1 MLKLLTKDIN
11 SLILVSFFTGVIYMK
26 RLLLNII
33 TIMLI
38 ITNGAFAKP
47 IFMTYAYFRAE
58 DLLERTKLGNVY
70 DTIGVFDP
78 LASPTIAIWVKD
90 SDELWDVETGILTGI
105 NDTEDPN
112 VKLLTFMFQARD
124 GSNYHLRVHD
134 YSDIGIENLEVSNIS
149 YMTSEAGK
157 LKGPEN
163 IEGNY
168 PITRYDGE
176 IPEEEIEK
184 MFFK

>member
-1 MLKLLTKDIN
+1 MKKLFL
-11 SLILVSFFTGVIYMK
+11 SVIM
-26 RLLLNII
+26 IV
-33 TIMLI
+33 LI
-38 ITNGAFAKP
+38 ITNEVFASP
-47 IFMTYAYFRAE
+47 IFMTHAYFRAE
-58 DLLERTKLGNVY
+58 DLLERTKLGNIY

-90 SDELWDVETGILTGI
+90 LDELWDVETGILTGI

-112 VKLLTFMFQARD
+112 IKLLTFMFQARD
-124 GSNYHLRVHD
+124 GANYSLRVHD
-134 YSDIGIENLEVSNIS
+134 YSDIGLENLEVCNVS

-184 MFFK
+184 MFFVEKNS